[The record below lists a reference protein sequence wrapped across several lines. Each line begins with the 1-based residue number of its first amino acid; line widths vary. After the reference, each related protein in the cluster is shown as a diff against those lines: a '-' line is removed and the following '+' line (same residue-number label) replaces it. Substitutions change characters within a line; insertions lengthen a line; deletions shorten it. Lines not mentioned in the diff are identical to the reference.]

1 MKTVFELSKEGRS
14 SYQVPSLEVA
24 EYKLSEELLTQAP
37 AELPEVDEVTLV
49 RHYTELSKN
58 AYGVDNGFNPLGSCT
73 MKYNPKV
80 NEITAGLNGFANLH
94 PHQKKRDIQGA
105 LELMYKLQ
113 ESLKAITGMAGVSL
127 QPAAGAHGEYTGLK
141 IMHKYHQL
149 RGDTNRTKII
159 VPDSAHG
166 TNPASSTLCGMQ
178 IVNVPSTADGL
189 VDIEALKAVCDEN
202 TAGLMLTNPNTLGI
216 FDKNILEISKIV
228 HGVGGLLYYDGA
240 NLNAIMGIARPAD
253 MGFDVVHLNLHK
265 TFATPHGGGGPGA
278 GPVGVCEKLVEYLP
292 SPVVVKDKSGSF
304 SFSDPDK
311 SIGQVKAFYG
321 NFNVLVKA
329 YTYIL
334 VLGREGV
341 RNASE
346 MAVLNANYLKKLL
359 EKYDYRKGE
368 ICMHEFVLSMKKLHD
383 ETGVSAL
390 DIAKAMI
397 DGGIHPPTMY
407 FPTIVD
413 QALMFE
419 PTETESKET
428 LDWAAELILSIMDEA
443 YSNPEKLHNA
453 PQNASIKRPDEV
465 KAARDIKVS
474 EQFAKIKQ
482 KINLY

>member
-1 MKTVFELSKEGRS
+1 MKTVFDLSKEGRS
-14 SYQVPSLEVA
+14 SYQVPSLAVA
-24 EYKLSEELLTQAP
+24 EYKLDEEFLTKSQ

-49 RHYTELSKN
+49 RHYTELSNN
-58 AYGVDNGFNPLGSCT
+58 AYGVDNGFYPLGSCT
-73 MKYNPKV
+73 MKYNPKI
-80 NEITAGLNGFANLH
+80 NEITASLNGFANLH
-94 PHQKKRDIQGA
+94 PLQKKRDIQGS
-105 LELMYKLQ
+105 LELMYRLQ
-113 ESLKAITGMAGVSL
+113 ESLKEITGMAGVSL

-141 IMHKYHQL
+141 IIKKYHHS
-149 RGDTNRTKII
+149 RGDNRNKII

-178 IVNVPSTADGL
+178 IVNIPSTADGL
-189 VDIEALKAVCDEN
+189 VDIEALKAACDEN

-240 NLNAIMGIARPAD
+240 NLNAVMGVARPAD

-265 TFATPHGGGGPGA
+265 TFATPHGGGGPGS
-278 GPVGVCEKLVEYLP
+278 GPVGVCERLVEYLP
-292 SPVVVKDKSGSF
+292 NPVVVKDKSGSY
-304 SFSDPDK
+304 SFDEPEK
-311 SIGQVKAFYG
+311 TIGQVKAFYG

-334 VLGREGV
+334 VLGKEGI
-341 RNASE
+341 RNGAE

-359 EKYDYRKGE
+359 EKYDYKKDQP
-368 ICMHEFVLSMKKLHD
+368 CMHEFVLSMKKVHD

-407 FPTIVD
+407 FPNIVAE
-413 QALMFE
+413 ALMFE

-428 LDWAAELILSIMDEA
+428 LELAANLILSIIDEA
-443 YSNPEKLHNA
+443 YTNPEKLHNA
-453 PQNASIKRPDEV
+453 PSKAYIERPDEV
-465 KAARDIKVS
+465 KAARDPKVS
-474 EQFAKIKQ
+474 E
-482 KINLY
+482 

>member
-14 SYQVPSLEVA
+14 AYQVPSLAVA
-24 EYKLSEELLTQAP
+24 EYKLGEEFLTQAP

-49 RHYTELSKN
+49 RHYTELSNN
-58 AYGVDNGFNPLGSCT
+58 AYGVDNGFYPLGSCT

-80 NEITAGLNGFANLH
+80 NEITASLNGFANLH
-94 PHQKKRDIQGA
+94 PLQKKRDIQGS
-105 LELMYKLQ
+105 LELMYRLQ

-141 IMHKYHQL
+141 IIKKYHRL
-149 RGDTNRTKII
+149 RGDNRNKII

-178 IVNVPSTADGL
+178 IVNIPSTADGL

-240 NLNAIMGIARPAD
+240 NLNAVMGVARPAD

-265 TFATPHGGGGPGA
+265 TFATPHGGGGPGS

-292 SPVVVKDKSGSF
+292 NPVVVKDKSGSY
-304 SFSDPDK
+304 SFNEPEN

-334 VLGREGV
+334 VLGKEGI
-341 RNASE
+341 RNGAE

-359 EKYDYRKGE
+359 EKYDYKKDQL
-368 ICMHEFVLSMKKLHD
+368 CMHEFVLSMKKVHD

-390 DIAKAMI
+390 DVAKAMI

-407 FPTIVD
+407 FPNIVAE
-413 QALMFE
+413 ALMFE

-428 LDWAAELILSIMDEA
+428 LEWAANLILSIIDEA
-443 YSNPEKLHNA
+443 YTNPEKLHNA
-453 PQNASIKRPDEV
+453 PAKAYIERPDEV
-465 KAARDIKVS
+465 KAARDPKVS
-474 EQFAKIKQ
+474 E
-482 KINLY
+482 